1 MIGRL
6 GTLLCAALLVALLAT
21 PAEAGPV
28 GAAIGAIAGTI
39 KAASLA
45 IGIAGRLAIWV
56 AVTALQ
62 QARARK
68 AADKARNPAIES
80 TFTSTGGVQPLSF
93 IVGTYA
99 TAGHMEAPPMVHGP
113 AERPRSMLNYVIS
126 VSDVPGCELSRMW
139 IDGKEWTASTDVAG
153 FYGTTGAGR
162 WYGKAW
168 VRWKNGTQTAA
179 DGMLTASYGADPDR
193 PWLSDMIGRGVCH
206 AVLTF
211 KYDRDEFQ
219 SLPQV
224 MFEVTGIALYDPRK
238 DSTVGGSGAHRWG
251 NRATYEPSDNP
262 MVIAYNVAR
271 GIDIEGA
278 GVWGGGYGA
287 DDLPLAWWFAAM
299 NECDVLVDNGAGGTE
314 RQYRMGLEV
323 RVDSAPADLIA
334 ECAVSCN
341 GRFVEQGGILK
352 PRVGGPGLP
361 VMTIT
366 DEDIM
371 VTAAQE
377 DRPFPGYDQIYNA
390 VSASFP
396 DPAQKWAAREGVVI
410 EDAAAEAEDGEQ
422 LVADLQYPAV
432 PYQGQ
437 VWRLAGAALK
447 DGRRFRAY
455 SGVLPPDAL
464 ALEPLDAIAFT
475 SPGRG
480 YSAKV
485 FEVQATDEYP
495 TLQMGVSLREMDPD
509 DYIPVAPT
517 LIAAPSV
524 APQVSTGAVLA
535 GFTAAGT
542 SIADGSG
549 VARRP
554 GILAS
559 WTASGFVAGQ
569 QVEYVVQTPGG
580 AAVTSGV
587 VPATAGVAVIGAG
600 LVASSAYRV
609 AARIVGVA
617 DAVWSAWVAVT
628 TPGNHFDTIDL
639 AANSVSAIRSA
650 FGSTGLVVAPAD
662 GWVTVTSLTFTPAT
676 ADGFLLALVDGATE
690 ALSGSGTLSYAQ
702 SQLRVRWRGVQLGNI
717 KAGAGD
723 GPISDAPVLD
733 TYFFSVALAAG
744 TGSGVADLQ
753 IQNSGT
759 DGVVGGAL
767 TLAVTEFK
775 R

>member
-1 MIGRL
+1 MMGRL
-6 GTLLCAALLVALLAT
+6 IPILSLALLAVLLAT

-28 GAAIGAIAGTI
+28 VAAIGAIAGTI
-39 KAASLA
+39 SAASAA

-56 AVTALQ
+56 AVTAIQ

-68 AADKARNPAIES
+68 ARDKARNAPIE
-80 TFTSTGGVQPLSF
+80 TAYTSTGGVAPLSF

-113 AERPRSMLNYVIS
+113 AERPRSMLNYVVS
-126 VSDVPGCELSRMW
+126 VSDVPGCELVRMW
-139 IDGKEWTASTDVAG
+139 IDGKEWTANSAEG
-153 FYGTTGAGR
+153 EYYGQVGAGR

-168 VRWKNGTQTAA
+168 LRWKNGYQTVA
-179 DGMLTASYGADPDR
+179 DDMLVAKYGTDPER
-193 PWLSDMIGRGVCH
+193 PWLGDMVGHGVCH
-206 AVLTF
+206 GVLTF
-211 KYDRDEFQ
+211 RYDRDEFQ

-224 MFEVTGIALYDPRK
+224 LFEVTGIALYDPRR

-251 NRATYEPSDNP
+251 NRATYQGSANP

-271 GIDIEGA
+271 GIEIEGA

-299 NECDVLVDNGAGGTE
+299 NECDVLVGNGAGGTE
-314 RQYRMGLEV
+314 PQYRMGLEV
-323 RVDSAPADLIA
+323 RVDSDPADLLA

-341 GRFVEQGGILK
+341 GRYVEQGGILK

-361 VMTIT
+361 VMAIS
-366 DEDIM
+366 DGDIM

-390 VSASFP
+390 VSASYP
-396 DPAQKWAAREGVVI
+396 EPSQKWAAREGVVI
-410 EDAAAEAEDGEQ
+410 NDSAAEAEDGEQ

-437 VWRLAGAALK
+437 VWRLAAAALK

-464 ALEPLDAIAFT
+464 SLEPLDAVAFT
-475 SPGRG
+475 SPQRG

-495 TLQMGVSLREMDPD
+495 SLQMGVSLREMDPD
-509 DYIPVAPT
+509 DYIPITPS

-524 APQVSTGAVLA
+524 APAAVAGAVLA
-535 GFTAAGT
+535 CFAAAST
-542 SIADGSG
+542 SIADGAG
-549 VARRP
+549 TARRP
-554 GILAS
+554 GIIIS
-559 WTASGFVAGQ
+559 WTAGQFVAGQ

-580 AAVTSGV
+580 LTVTLGI
-587 VPATAGVAVIGAG
+587 VPAPLGAAVIGAG

-617 DAVWSAWVAVT
+617 DAVWSSWVTVT
-628 TPGNHFDTIDL
+628 TPGNHFDTVDL
-639 AANSVSAIRSA
+639 APASVSTIR
-650 FGSTGLVVAPAD
+650 TGYNATNNWITPAS
-662 GWVTVTSLTFTPAT
+662 GWVTLAAIGFAPVSAG
-676 ADGFLLALVDGATE
+676 GFLLVFIDGSTTAE
-690 ALSGSGTLSYAQ
+690 ALNNFARAAV
-702 SQLRVRWRGVQLGNI
+702 RVLWRGGQVGSVRHGAYATWLNPSQVDTSFFVF
-717 KAGAGD
+717 APWAGD
-723 GPISDAPVLD
+723 GW
-733 TYFFSVALAAG
+733 
-744 TGSGVADLQ
+744 GVMELQ
-753 IQNSGT
+753 IGNVGNTS
-759 DGVVGGAL
+759 DGFIGGAM
-767 TLAVTEFK
+767 TMAVAEYK

>member
-1 MIGRL
+1 MMRR
-6 GTLLCAALLVALLAT
+6 AASILSLAVLFVAMAA
-21 PAEAGPV
+21 PAHAGPV
-28 GAAIGAIAGTI
+28 VAAIGAIAGTI
-39 KAASLA
+39 SGAAAS
-45 IGIAGRLAIWV
+45 IGIVGRLAIWV
-56 AVTALQ
+56 AVTAIQ

-68 AADKARNPAIES
+68 AAEKARNPAIEG
-80 TFTSTGGVQPLSF
+80 TYTSTGGVAPLSF

-113 AERPRSMLNYVIS
+113 EDRPRSMLNYVVS

-139 IDGKEWTASTDVAG
+139 IDGKEWTAHTTVG
-153 FYGTTGAGR
+153 EYYGLVGAGR
-162 WYGKAW
+162 FYGKAW
-168 VRWKNGTQTAA
+168 VRWKNGYQTSA
-179 DGMLTASYGADPDR
+179 DDMLLAKYGADPDR
-193 PWLSDMIGRGVCH
+193 PWLADMVGRGVCH

-211 KYDRDEFQ
+211 RYDRDEFQ
-219 SLPQV
+219 ALPQV
-224 MFEVTGIALYDPRK
+224 LFEVTGIALYDPRQ
-238 DSTVGGSGAHRWG
+238 DSTVGGSGTHRWG
-251 NRATYEPSDNP
+251 NRATYQPSDNP
-262 MVIAYNVAR
+262 MVIAYNAAR
-271 GIDIEGA
+271 GIEIEGA
-278 GVWGGGYGA
+278 GVWGGGYAA

-299 NECDVLVDNGAGGTE
+299 NECDVLVPNGLGGTE

-323 RVDSAPADLIA
+323 RVDSAPADLLA
-334 ECAVSCN
+334 ECAVACN
-341 GRFVEQGGILK
+341 GRWVEQGGILK

-361 VMTIT
+361 VLSIT
-366 DEDIM
+366 DDDIM

-377 DRPFPGYDQIYNA
+377 DRPFPGYDQIYNS

-396 DPAQKWAAREGVVI
+396 DPSLKWAAREGVVI

-422 LVADLQYPAV
+422 LVADLQFRAV

-437 VWRLAGAALK
+437 VQRLAAAALK

-464 ALEPLDAIAFT
+464 ALEPLDAVAFT

-495 TLQMGVSLREMDPD
+495 SLQMGVSLREMDPD
-509 DYIPVAPT
+509 DYIPVTPS

-524 APQVSTGAVLA
+524 APQAASGAVLS

-542 SIADGSG
+542 SIADGTG
-549 VARRP
+549 TARRP
-554 GILAS
+554 GIILS
-559 WTASGFVAGQ
+559 WSAANFVAGQ
-569 QVEYVVQTPGG
+569 QVEYVVQTPG
-580 AAVTSGV
+580 AVTVTSGIAAANAGAV
-587 VPATAGVAVIGAG
+587 VVGEG
-600 LVASSAYRV
+600 LVPSSAYRV

-617 DAVWSAWVAVT
+617 DAVWTAWVTVS
-628 TPGNHFDTIDL
+628 TPGTFLNTVDL
-639 AANSVSAIRSA
+639 ASSSVSAVRSSSGA
-650 FGSTGLVVAPAD
+650 TGLVVAPAD

-676 ADGFLLALVDGATE
+676 ADGFLLALVDGVTE

-702 SQLRVRWRGVQLGNI
+702 ARLRVRWRGVQLGNI
-717 KAGAGD
+717 KTGAVD
-723 GPISDAPVLD
+723 EPIADASPLD

-744 TGSGVADLQ
+744 SGTGVADLQ

-759 DGVVGGAL
+759 DGVVGGTL